1 MSTTTVDNPAA
12 AAARAAMGTARQ
24 AEHALLEQ
32 VTALDHADTAA
43 TAGYRRLARLL
54 EDLWRLNPTH
64 ARRLVT
70 RAALLAP
77 RTTLTGDPL
86 DPGPPAPAAASAAGL
101 LDDAHLRVI
110 ATTTD
115 HLARLPGLDPD
126 DFADAEATLAHHA
139 TQLSPAGLEQIAR
152 RVISHLDPDGAAPDE
167 SDEPADTLR
176 LFRDR
181 HGRLAIP
188 GTVNGRAD
196 AELVVEVFDRL
207 SAPAGPD
214 DTRTLEQRHAAVLLD
229 LCAHAASPTR

>member
-1 MSTTTVDNPAA
+1 MSTTTVDTPAA
-12 AAARAAMGTARQ
+12 AAARAAMVTARQ

-86 DPGPPAPAAASAAGL
+86 DPVLPATPAPPPRAS
-101 LDDAHLRVI
+101 
-110 ATTTD
+110 
-115 HLARLPGLDPD
+115 DPD

-139 TQLSPAGLEQIAR
+139 PQLSPAGLEQIAR

-167 SDEPADTLR
+167 PDEPADTLR